1 MDIKKI
7 ALKNLRNTYCRL
19 KISPRHGVGVFAIR
33 DIPKNFNPLKGLKR
47 QKWVEINISELK
59 NMEKDVMRMI
69 DDFYVIEKNGKV
81 EVNEGG
87 LNGMDISYF
96 FNDSKTPNIKRING
110 GHEVITLR
118 KIKKNEE
125 LTMAYS
131 TFDYKYNLT

>member
-1 MDIKKI
+1 MNIKKK
-7 ALKNLRNTYCRL
+7 ALKNLENTYCRL
-19 KISPRHGVGVFAIR
+19 KTSPHHGVGVFAIR
-33 DIPKNFNPLKGLKR
+33 DIPKNFNPFEGLKR
-47 QKWVEINISELK
+47 QKWTEIDIDELRHLK
-59 NMEKDVMRMI
+59 KDVMRMI

-96 FNDSKTPNIKRING
+96 FNDSKTPNVKRVKG

-125 LTMAYS
+125 LTIAYS
-131 TFDYKYNLT
+131 TFDYKYN